1 MIQIR
6 RAYEPASS
14 EDGVRTLVDRLWP
27 RSVPKVALGLE
38 AWQKDASKSNDL
50 RKRFPITLRSG
61 TSSAGSTSPNLS
73 NPRPP
78 GGPIL
83 EAARKGTVTLVYA
96 AHDSEHNNAV
106 ALKRFLDERL
116 K

>member
-1 MIQIR
+1 M
-6 RAYEPASS
+6 
-14 EDGVRTLVDRLWP
+14 WP

-106 ALKRFLDERL
+106 ALKRFLNERL

>member
-27 RSVPKVALGLE
+27 RSVP
-38 AWQKDASKSNDL
+38 
-50 RKRFPITLRSG
+50 SG